1 MPSLFPR
8 QTVEWKLEEPASFRR
23 LTLSLVETALLTGVV
38 LRLLRV
44 LLRAQVGASW
54 MSLAAYVVAL
64 AVVLCLAAT
73 AHLSNYPVRQWVW
86 RAPAFAALAAAA
98 EMTISLALIALH
110 REQWGT
116 GRADFH
122 DWPKMA
128 AWTLLFRIAAVGVF
142 ALALAAVVQTVR
154 FVLVKREHRESTLA
168 AVHEERVRE
177 EAAAGES

>member
-1 MPSLFPR
+1 MPTLFPR
-8 QTVEWKLEEPASFRR
+8 HSVDWKIEEPASFRR

-44 LLRAQVGASW
+44 LLRAEVGASW
-54 MSLAAYVVAL
+54 LSLAVYVVTI

-73 AHLSNYPVRQWVW
+73 AHLSNYPVRQWLW
-86 RAPAFAALAAAA
+86 RAPAFAALATAA
-98 EMTISLALIALH
+98 EMVLSLALIALH

-122 DWPKMA
+122 DWPTMA
-128 AWTLLFRIAAVGVF
+128 AYTLLFRLAAVCVF

-154 FVLVKREHRESTLA
+154 FFLVRHEHRESTLA
-168 AVHEERVRE
+168 AVHEERMRE
-177 EAAAGES
+177 EAAARES

>member
-8 QTVEWKLEEPASFRR
+8 HTVDWKLEEPASFRQ
-23 LTLSLVETALLTGVV
+23 LTLSLIESALVTGVV

-44 LLRAQVGASW
+44 LLRGQVGSGWA
-54 MSLAAYVVAL
+54 SLALYVVTI

-86 RAPAFAALAAAA
+86 RAPAFAALATAA
-98 EMTISLALIALH
+98 EMVVSLVLIALH

-128 AWTLLFRIAAVGVF
+128 GWTLLFRLAAVGVF

-154 FVLVKREHRESTLA
+154 FFLVKHEHRESTLV

-177 EAAAGES
+177 EEAAEQG